1 MILKILLVASFGLI
15 TLSSAY
21 GLERIRWKVQ
31 VIANSG
37 YWVDL
42 WKDYVENVKNIS
54 DGKIKFRI
62 YDPNSIVPNYQVW
75 EAIADD
81 QLDAALISP
90 IYKSTKIPALHFFV
104 GVPFGPGFIE
114 HTVWMRFGGGQKL
127 KDRIYGNMG
136 LYSFDCFM
144 SPPESGGW
152 FKKKVESINQLKG
165 EKIRFLGFGGKVM
178 EKIGMEIALLGW
190 KDIVP
195 ALEKDK
201 ISAVE
206 LGAPHNDVG
215 LGFHKITKYN
225 YYPGWFQQTFPIELI
240 VNKNTWSKLSK
251 TAQGIIKTS

>member
-1 MILKILLVASFGLI
+1 M
-15 TLSSAY
+15 
-21 GLERIRWKVQ
+21 
-31 VIANSG
+31 
-37 YWVDL
+37 
-42 WKDYVENVKNIS
+42 
-54 DGKIKFRI
+54 
-62 YDPNSIVPNYQVW
+62 
-75 EAIADD
+75 
-81 QLDAALISP
+81 
-90 IYKSTKIPALHFFV
+90 
-104 GVPFGPGFIE
+104 GVPSGPGFIE
-114 HTVWMRFGGGQKL
+114 HTVWMQFGGGQKL

-178 EKIGMEIALLGW
+178 GKIGMEIAMLGW

-251 TAQGIIKTS
+251 TAQEIIKTSCEKSYLSTLIKLTSTEPEAMEKLKKDGVIFKKWEEIHLKIFKKAWLELAEEKSAKDPLFAEVYASYKVFREKYSIWGDRAYLK